1 MKNIAVI
8 LAHQKYFKYIYLESF
23 LELEKSYSVTYVIN
37 KNLLKFFKVKKKYF
51 SYRSNEKLNKIYENF
66 ILYSMSRSR
75 LKSKTFLFKTKES
88 FPDVLQFI
96 KNNIFEKYL
105 KFGMKVPYFYFL
117 YLIYKFFTSRS
128 FLNYFLNG
136 IFQIDVIYNWYK
148 KKFIDKDSKNS
159 ELNNILE
166 KIKPELVIFP
176 TNFSEP
182 EIFDIAKIKN
192 KIKTK
197 TLFLMDSW
205 DNISS
210 KTIIVYPPDAL
221 TVWGEQTKK
230 HAIELQNIRT
240 NKVYI
245 LGDPKFDRF
254 FQIRNLKLK
263 NIYNFPYVIFVGSL
277 RYINEIAI
285 LKILEK
291 EIEDNQVLYKN
302 LKIIYRPHPGFEY
315 RFAEALKCRFK
326 NIVFDTQLLEFYIK
340 QIDYKKNN
348 YDYYF
353 EKLLGN
359 SLFCIGGNSTMILE
373 SLIFR
378 KEYIFLCHKENF
390 NPSSP
395 DLIYKFFTHLHGIK
409 KISGLIELK
418 NIKDLENIFRKI
430 YKKKNRTN
438 LTQNNFDNQIN
449 FFYSTKN
456 FNYSLKLAN
465 IVKKIKF

>member
-1 MKNIAVI
+1 MKNIAVV
-8 LAHQKYFKYIYLESF
+8 LAHQKYFKYIYLDSF
-23 LELEKSYSVTYVIN
+23 SDLEKSYNVTYVIN
-37 KNLLKFFKVKKKYF
+37 KNLLKFFKVKKKFF
-51 SYRSNEKLNKIYENF
+51 SYENNESEKKIYEKF
-66 ILYSMSRSR
+66 ILYSMSRNR
-75 LKSKTFLFKTKES
+75 FKSKTFLFKTKEY
-88 FPDVLQFI
+88 FPGLCQFI
-96 KNNIFEKYL
+96 KNNIFEKYFKL
-105 KFGMKVPYFYFL
+105 EINPPYFYFI
-117 YLIYKFFTSRS
+117 YLIFKYFLSRS
-128 FLNYFLNG
+128 FLNFFINSL
-136 IFQIDVIYNWYK
+136 FQFDVIYNWYNK
-148 KKFIDKDSKNS
+148 NIINKHLINSK
-159 ELNNILE
+159 LNNILVN
-166 KIKPELVIFP
+166 IKPELLIYP

-182 EIFDIAKIKN
+182 EIFDIAKVKN
-192 KIKTK
+192 KIKAK

-210 KTIIVYPPDAL
+210 KTIILHPPDAL

-230 HAIELQNIRT
+230 HAIDLQNIRT

-254 FQIRNLKLK
+254 FQIRNKKVK

-277 RYINEIAI
+277 RYFNEIAV
-285 LKILEK
+285 LKMLEK
-291 EIEDNQVLYKN
+291 EIEDNKNLYKN
-302 LKIIYRPHPGFEY
+302 LKIIYRPHPGFENK
-315 RFAEALKCRFK
+315 FTEALKCNFR
-326 NIVFDTQLLEFYIK
+326 NIILDTQLFEFYRKNKSYI
-340 QIDYKKNN
+340 KNN
-348 YDYYF
+348 YNYYF

-395 DLIYKFFTHLHGIK
+395 DLIYKFFNHLHGIK

-418 NIKDLENIFRKI
+418 NIKDLTNIFRKI
-430 YKKKNRTN
+430 YKKKTKTN
-438 LTQNNFDNQIN
+438 ITQNNFDNQIN